1 VRRASAV
8 LPKTVCE
15 RHTQGTLVM
24 KSRDGLLVFA
34 DDKRPVSS

>member
-1 VRRASAV
+1 MRRASAV

-24 KSRDGLLVFA
+24 KSRDGLFA